1 MANRSERSRVKA
13 DKATPSGAAVAG
25 TSFSDV
31 QNASP
36 IGSGAVVATIGSLI
50 ICYSG
55 VVGITFFGIKGLVFN
70 PHFQAVLMWALALA
84 AVYYLV
90 RNRQRHKGN
99 LPLILG
105 GVAAGTLITTLYF
118 HYNEQI
124 EAAAYV
130 LLVIATFLNQNL
142 LLTEMHE
149 TEQRQSAEIAELNR
163 QLAERVASQQDRI
176 GRLGR
181 LRHFL
186 APEIANIVIGDDR
199 QDLLRS
205 HRRYIACLFCDLR
218 NFTALSED
226 AEPEEVIEILE
237 RFHDRAGA
245 RISARGGTIGFRSGD
260 GIMAFFND
268 PVPCKEP
275 TLDAISTALEIRE
288 SFQTV
293 KAPLTRLGHDI
304 GLGIGVA
311 SGFATLGLVGLQGR
325 TDYTAIGSVVNAA
338 SRLCDAAEDS
348 QILASH
354 RAYMDVEGKVEAD
367 TVPSIQLKGFTR
379 PVEIAAIRSVQGLD
393 LD

>member
-1 MANRSERSRVKA
+1 MADQPDRSRAKA
-13 DKATPSGAAVAG
+13 DGIAAAPGAPLSALQA
-25 TSFSDV
+25 
-31 QNASP
+31 ALP
-36 IGSGAVVATIGSLI
+36 AGSGAMIAAIGSLI
-50 ICYSG
+50 VCYSG
-55 VVGITFFGIKGLVFN
+55 VVGSTLFGIKGLVFN
-70 PHFQAVLMWALALA
+70 PHFQAVLMWGLAVVG
-84 AVYYLV
+84 VYYLF
-90 RNRQRHKGN
+90 RNRQRHGRN

-105 GVAAGTLITTLYF
+105 SVATGTLIATLYL
-118 HYNEQI
+118 HYDEQI
-124 EAAAYV
+124 EAAALV
-130 LLVIATFLNQNL
+130 LLVVAAFLNQNL
-142 LLTEMHE
+142 LLTRMHE
-149 TEQRQSAEIAELNR
+149 TELRQSAEIAELNR

-186 APEIANIVIGDDR
+186 SPEIANIVIGDDR

-304 GLGIGVA
+304 GLGIGIA

-338 SRLCDAAEDS
+338 SRLCDAADDD

-354 RAYMDVEGKVEAD
+354 RAYLDVESKVEAE
-367 TVPSIQLKGFTR
+367 TLPPIQLKGFTR
-379 PVEIAAIRSVQGLD
+379 PVDIVAVRSVQGLD